1 MDEALDKDREVVA
14 IEQVYEV
21 VKRLDYG
28 EQRRLVDWLSS
39 RIESDQI
46 PKATAGP
53 A

>member
-1 MDEALDKDREVVA
+1 MDETLDKDREVVA
-14 IEQVYEV
+14 IEEVYDI

-39 RIESDQI
+39 RIETDQM
-46 PKATAGP
+46 PRATAGP